1 MNASQ
6 LKLTYIGGPT
16 ALLEF
21 GGLRL
26 LTDPTFDAPGGE
38 YTTGPVTLRKI
49 MGPALGSDAI
59 GLLDAVLLTHDHH
72 FDNLDHAGRALLGNM
87 ERVFTTKEGALRLG
101 RNVIGLA
108 AWDSVDLQTHGGALR
123 VTATPA
129 QHGPADSDRGPV
141 IGFILASVHIPEEG
155 IYISGDTVWFEGV
168 AEVARRFEIHTVVLF
183 MGAARVPA
191 VGSHHLTMTATE
203 GTQVAHAFPRAM
215 IVPLHFE
222 GWAHFSES
230 REVITR
236 AFDRAGLTGRLQWPE
251 LGRTISIAR
260 QSALT

>member
-21 GGLRL
+21 GGLRP

-87 ERVFTTKEGALRLG
+87 ERVFTTKEGTTAGAERHWLCRLG
-101 RNVIGLA
+101 QRGF
-108 AWDSVDLQTHGGALR
+108 
-123 VTATPA
+123 
-129 QHGPADSDRGPV
+129 ADSRRCFARHRHSRTTRACGFRSRPGHWIHPCFSTHTRRRYLYKRRYSLVRRRGRGRTPLRDSHGCPIHGCGASSGGWFASSDHDGNRRHPSCSRVSPCDDRAAA
-141 IGFILASVHIPEEG
+141 F
-155 IYISGDTVWFEGV
+155 
-168 AEVARRFEIHTVVLF
+168 RRLGSFF
-183 MGAARVPA
+183 RNRVR
-191 VGSHHLTMTATE
+191 S
-203 GTQVAHAFPRAM
+203 
-215 IVPLHFE
+215 
-222 GWAHFSES
+222 S
-230 REVITR
+230 REHS
-236 AFDRAGLTGRLQWPE
+236 AE
-251 LGRTISIAR
+251 LV
-260 QSALT
+260 